1 MSISSM
7 LFDVENIFFD
17 GTAWHRWVHQQ
28 ACSLGATVGYQS
40 FLSNWQRDWLPNVY
54 SGRQEYWTAM
64 EDFLRGQSLNECQ
77 VLELV
82 ISARTRQREV
92 IRNSRPLPGILS
104 CLNSL
109 KRNGTKLGVICNS
122 VHTSQ
127 DFQVRLAELGIRIP
141 FDVCLTSRSAG
152 RQLPDPLAFE
162 HVIRDLNVAAGA
174 TAYVTTSIERLD
186 VARCLGLKTVHVE
199 TPNACVSKDS
209 LLGPATTYQQSA
221 RPNADFRVTS
231 IQEVFGIV
239 CGGCAVG
246 VPVTMSRTFHGL
258 TQV

>member
-1 MSISSM
+1 MSISSI

-28 ACSLGATVGYQS
+28 ACSLGVTLDYQS
-40 FLSNWQRDWLPNVY
+40 FLRGWQRDWLPHVY
-54 SGRQEYWTAM
+54 SGKQEYWNAM
-64 EDFLRGQSLNECQ
+64 EGFLQGQLLNECQ

-82 ISARTRQREV
+82 ISARSRQREV

-109 KRNGTKLGVICNS
+109 KRNGKKLGVICNS

-127 DFQVRLAELGIRIP
+127 DFQVRLGELGIRVP

-152 RQLPDPLAFE
+152 RQLPDPQSFE
-162 HVIRDLNVAAGA
+162 HVMRDLNSIPGA
-174 TAYVTTSIERLD
+174 TAYVTTSVERLE
-186 VARCLGLKTVHVE
+186 VAHCLGLKTVHLDPPGSGWNRHE
-199 TPNACVSKDS
+199 A
-209 LLGPATTYQQSA
+209 QSRRAGAVA
-221 RPNADFRVTS
+221 RPVPVSDFRVTS

-239 CGGCAVG
+239 AGGSPAG
-246 VPVTMSRTFHGL
+246 SPVTGFRTLHGL
-258 TQV
+258 ARV